1 MQTHENMSQCV
12 NAGSL
17 LVMAGYISTT
27 PVFFRATQQPSRV
40 CVVGF
45 VQGQALLRSN
55 VASRRRFRAILRASS
70 QNSTGHA
77 TGEHSQN
84 AQKDAEHRTDRSSAG
99 SIDVVRDVE
108 TSLADD
114 KLGQTLDQAV
124 VEKVTQIGFFSW
136 LCRALRK
143 LVAPGGFLWGFV
155 AGLAISAVV
164 LFYPLDRG
172 DMENALR
179 EKVTLFDFILQ
190 DISTGYV
197 DKVDINK
204 LFESGVNGMLATL
217 DPYTQ
222 FENNAEAVE
231 MHVKTSGKY
240 GGVGLGI
247 SNGEVLDSQRAA
259 MGGKNRVVVVSAFEG
274 YAFDTG
280 VRPGDVIDS
289 VDGHSTSGM
298 NITSV
303 TELLRGDPG
312 TTVEISVLREGVPQP
327 LTFTLKRQKVQLRD
341 VPVATFIGDKSD
353 GIGYV
358 RLQSFAKDAAA
369 EVSNAIET
377 LMSDAASATPSSR
390 LRGLVLDLRNNP
402 GGLLNAAIEVAE
414 SIIPRGSVIV
424 STKGRGMGPGPTYI
438 SNRDPVAP
446 PDLPV
451 AVLVNGQTASAS
463 EIVAGAIQDLDRGVI
478 IGSRTFGKGLVQNVQ
493 ELPYKTALKFTVGRY
508 FTPSGR
514 CIQAQKYDQKN
525 VMGQFEVKPVE
536 EADRKE
542 FLTHNGRTVRDGGG
556 IEPDIMS
563 KHRTSF
569 LEFALQRQNMFFH
582 FASRYA
588 ATRGI
593 EELPADFHVDD
604 NLYREF
610 VRFVTNSKFKYES
623 RFDEVFGQL
632 EDMLTDV
639 GYENARGKVSDLRTA
654 TEAEMRTDFLRHE
667 DDIKAQLESAIRFR
681 FQPDSVRLVAELRN
695 DEQLRD
701 AVRVLQSPLEYAEIL
716 APKHMIA
723 RGGADEGLNDSSS
736 PVAVASSPST
746 KEVRKNE

>member
-1 MQTHENMSQCV
+1 MSLFLTA
-12 NAGSL
+12 NAVTVVAAFVPVSAFPL
-17 LVMAGYISTT
+17 STVRKSCCSYSIVPCST
-27 PVFFRATQQPSRV
+27 D
-40 CVVGF
+40 
-45 VQGQALLRSN
+45 LRSCRAIPLRRRRRISVLACTQTPTDPAN
-55 VASRRRFRAILRASS
+55 TGEDANLLQPIEDSQGVSGVASV
-70 QNSTGHA
+70 
-77 TGEHSQN
+77 
-84 AQKDAEHRTDRSSAG
+84 
-99 SIDVVRDVE
+99 DVIVDVE
-108 TSLADD
+108 NTLKEE
-114 KLGQTLDQAV
+114 KLDQTIEQAV
-124 VEKVTQIGFFSW
+124 VEKVAELGFFAW
-136 LCRALRK
+136 LCRGVRRAI
-143 LVAPGGFLWGFV
+143 APGGFLWGFV
-155 AGLAISAVV
+155 AGLAIGAVV

-172 DMENALR
+172 DVENALR

-247 SNGEVLDSQRAA
+247 ATGEILDPQRAA
-259 MGGKNRVVVVSAFEG
+259 LGGKNRVVVVSAFEG

-280 VRPGDVIDS
+280 VRPGDVIDA
-289 VDGHSTSGM
+289 VDGKPTSGM
-298 NITSV
+298 NIANV
-303 TELLRGDPG
+303 TDLLRGDPG
-312 TTVEISVLREGVPQP
+312 TSVDVTVLREGVLNP
-327 LTFTLKRQKVQLRD
+327 LTFKLTRRRVQLRD
-341 VPVATFIGDKSD
+341 VPVATFIGDD
-353 GIGYV
+353 GIGYI
-358 RLQSFAKDAAA
+358 RLQSFAKDAAT
-369 EVSNAIET
+369 EVANAIET
-377 LMSDAASATPSSR
+377 LISEAQSKSRSSR

-414 SIIPRGSVIV
+414 TFIPRGSIVV

-438 SNRDPVAP
+438 SNREPVAP
-446 PDLPV
+446 LDLPI

-463 EIVAGAIQDLDRGVI
+463 EIVAGAIQDLDRGVV

-525 VMGQFEVKPVE
+525 SLGQFEAKPVE
-536 EADRKE
+536 EGERKE
-542 FLTHNGRTVRDGGG
+542 FLTRNGRVVRDGGG
-556 IEPDIMS
+556 IEPDVMS

-593 EELPADFHVDD
+593 EELPKDFTVDD
-604 NLYREF
+604 GLYKEF
-610 VRFVTNSKFKYES
+610 IRFVANSKFKYES

-632 EDMLTDV
+632 EEMLNDV
-639 GYENARGKVSDLRTA
+639 GYESARGKVNDLRMA
-654 TEAEMRTDFLRHE
+654 TETELRTDFLRHE
-667 DDIKAQLESAIRFR
+667 NDIRAQLESSIRFR
-681 FQPDSVRLVAELRN
+681 FQPDSERLVAELRN
-695 DEQLRD
+695 DEQLRE
-701 AVRVLQSPLEYAEIL
+701 AVRLLQSPLEYAEVL

-723 RGGADEGLNDSSS
+723 QGLEDNINGGGSA
-736 PVAVASSPST
+736 PVAIASSRTLTPT
-746 KEVRKNE
+746 TTTGD